1 LALVVAAGCT
11 AREVGDGDGGGGDT
25 GSTSAAT
32 NTEGA
37 SLSGVPTSGDDAP
50 ATTAV
55 DGSGGGESGPPP
67 PTTCAD
73 GSDFAATAELI
84 DSGLGPTGA
93 AVTVLNC
100 TDVEAL
106 VQQDCCFGAAYQLER
121 RDADSPRW
129 APTDPAVA
137 CDCKGPVD
145 PLVVEPM
152 GQISFETNPSG
163 LDAEPVCA
171 VGSVEYRYILE
182 IARSDCADC
191 WQSVTTTAF
200 DWYCE
205 G

>member
-1 LALVVAAGCT
+1 
-11 AREVGDGDGGGGDT
+11 
-25 GSTSAAT
+25 
-32 NTEGA
+32 
-37 SLSGVPTSGDDAP
+37 
-50 ATTAV
+50 
-55 DGSGGGESGPPP
+55 
-67 PTTCAD
+67 
-73 GSDFAATAELI
+73 
-84 DSGLGPTGA
+84 
-93 AVTVLNC
+93 
-100 TDVEAL
+100 
-106 VQQDCCFGAAYQLER
+106 
-121 RDADSPRW
+121 
-129 APTDPAVA
+129 
-137 CDCKGPVD
+137 VD